1 MDVETSQ
8 AGGWYQ
14 SLQFVAKTGTL
25 CENGEILQV
34 NQAARGMRPNLSF
47 IRYSTLV
54 TRDRFSARTI
64 KSIICGIVLTMAVVA
79 LLPSFAS
86 GNKTRRQGSEMDGAK
101 IFADNCVEC
110 HAADGH
116 GLMLHQPNF
125 KDPSWQRT
133 VTDEELSK
141 VIKWGRE
148 PMPFWVGALNDA
160 QIAAVVRFIR
170 SLGGAGAD
178 DDRLA
183 PAAIGPRIAE
193 ASRNQKDSQATT
205 STEDNCSACHQKQDQ
220 KILSLYSQSVHA
232 KAGKSCNSCHGGDAS
247 ATAKQEAHSLNFA
260 GKPSSDQAVRMCGTC
275 HRSEAAQYR
284 ASHHFPTQKNVSR
297 VDCVECHGA
306 HTVGAPSRGFSVAYF
321 CSGCHGLEYL
331 PGLQQQFQDML
342 NLSDDLRLA
351 LQDITES
358 GRAPSEDILQR
369 RKEIQR
375 LTAEIVHKTDLEG
388 GTAKIP
394 HILELGEKLKSIIRS
409 STTH

>member
-1 MDVETSQ
+1 
-8 AGGWYQ
+8 
-14 SLQFVAKTGTL
+14 
-25 CENGEILQV
+25 
-34 NQAARGMRPNLSF
+34 MRF
-47 IRYSTLV
+47 IRYAKLV
-54 TRDRFSARTI
+54 TRDAVSARMI
-64 KSIICGIVLTMAVVA
+64 KSIICGIGLTLAAVA

-86 GNKTRRQGSEMDGAK
+86 GNRVWRQASEMDGAK
-101 IFADNCVEC
+101 IFAGNCVEC

-125 KDPSWQRT
+125 RDPAWQRT
-133 VTDEELSK
+133 VTDEELSR

-148 PMPFWVGALNDA
+148 PMPFWVGALSDS

-170 SLGGAGAD
+170 ALGAGGDKDAA
-178 DDRLA
+178 A
-183 PAAIGPRIAE
+183 PSNIAPPTAE
-193 ASRNQKDSQATT
+193 AASPNQKDSQATT
-205 STEDNCSACHQKQDQ
+205 STGDNCSACHKKLDE
-220 KILSLYSQSVHA
+220 KILSLYSRSAHA

-247 ATAKQEAHSLNFA
+247 ATAKEEAHSLNFT
-260 GKPSSDQAVRMCGTC
+260 GKPNSDQAVRTCGSC

-306 HTVGAPSRGFSVAYF
+306 HTVGAQARSFSVAYF

-342 NLSDDLRLA
+342 KLSDDLRLA
-351 LQDITES
+351 LQDMTES

-369 RKEIQR
+369 RKEIKR

-394 HILELGEKLKSIIRS
+394 HILELGEALKATIRGTS
-409 STTH
+409 AK